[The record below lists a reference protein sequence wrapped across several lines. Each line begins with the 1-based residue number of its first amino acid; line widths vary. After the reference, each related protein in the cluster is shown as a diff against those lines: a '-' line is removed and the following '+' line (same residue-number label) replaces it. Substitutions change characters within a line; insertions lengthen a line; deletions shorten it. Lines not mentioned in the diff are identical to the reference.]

1 MTGTHWVLLFSL
13 FAFFGMCLFAILMGH
28 MINTEWRNA
37 DEPIY
42 RTADSGVLSA
52 DARAALHSANAP
64 MSAPPAI
71 DPTVRDTRREGTAAA
86 LGDMGR
92 KPGTPPTPNPHSP
105 GTLAYFVWRHAY
117 DSASIVCN
125 SQASHG

>member
-1 MTGTHWVLLFSL
+1 MTGTHWVLLGL
-13 FAFFGMCLFAILMGH
+13 IVLCAMCLFAVFVGH
-28 MINTEWRNA
+28 CIDTEWNDA

-52 DARAALHSANAP
+52 DARAALRSANAP